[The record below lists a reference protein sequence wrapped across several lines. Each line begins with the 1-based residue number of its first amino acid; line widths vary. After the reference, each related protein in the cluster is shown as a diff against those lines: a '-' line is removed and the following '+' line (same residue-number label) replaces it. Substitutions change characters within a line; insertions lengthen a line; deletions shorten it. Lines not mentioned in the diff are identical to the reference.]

1 MSRERK
7 LSTEKIFRA
16 TNTLLLKHGYEG
28 FSISLIAE
36 ELNISRAA
44 LYKYYNNKEDLILDY
59 MLFEMHEILI
69 SLKEIKTQQP
79 FEMQMNQL
87 LSIIFDCSDIH
98 QILNIAQHIPRDL
111 TDKVTSKKAQL
122 EALHLDMYTI
132 LQSFIDQGKKEQVL
146 RANLPDDLILGFIF
160 QSIDI
165 PNHRKIPR
173 NEWLQHITEV
183 VRHGIFT
190 VK

>member
-132 LQSFIDQGKKEQVL
+132 LQGFIDQGKKEQVL

-165 PNHRKIPR
+165 PNHRNIPR

>member
-69 SLKEIKTQQP
+69 SLKEIKTQQR
-79 FEMQMNQL
+79 FEMQMN
-87 LSIIFDCSDIH
+87 
-98 QILNIAQHIPRDL
+98 
-111 TDKVTSKKAQL
+111 
-122 EALHLDMYTI
+122 
-132 LQSFIDQGKKEQVL
+132 
-146 RANLPDDLILGFIF
+146 
-160 QSIDI
+160 
-165 PNHRKIPR
+165 
-173 NEWLQHITEV
+173 
-183 VRHGIFT
+183 
-190 VK
+190 